1 MAQEKGRRLTT
12 KSRNLIAF
20 FALILSLGMMM
31 SIMISYVDYLEDKKE
46 YEQIVLKRDALLEE
60 KAHLENEI
68 EMLNDDDYVTRYARE
83 NYVFTRDGEEVI
95 VLPGKSEE

>member
-1 MAQEKGRRLTT
+1 
-12 KSRNLIAF
+12 
-20 FALILSLGMMM
+20 M
-31 SIMISYVDYLEDKKE
+31 SVMISYVDYLEDKKE

-83 NYVFTRDGEEVI
+83 NYVFTREGEEVI
-95 VLPGKSEE
+95 VLPGTSEE